1 MRDGEIDSSLLTLRE
16 IAIFVVDRLKKD
28 PLPSAAGLELFFIRR
43 PLQTRHFIVHGGIPK
58 GKHTD
63 EDFCVL
69 NFHTL
74 MSDGDIPFSDKHAL
88 IRAQTFLDSGTRTTT
103 SAFIRPW
110 IPRFLPRCLRNPSSD
125 RATPTTLTSAEGLHP
140 EQRCRYKDKALTS
153 Y

>member
-1 MRDGEIDSSLLTLRE
+1 MSSGAISNSALHHDSRTRPAPCATVLAAHSTRNRHLR
-16 IAIFVVDRLKKD
+16 L
-28 PLPSAAGLELFFIRR
+28 
-43 PLQTRHFIVHGGIPK
+43 HGGRPK

-69 NFHTL
+69 NFQTL

-88 IRAQTFLDSGTRTTT
+88 IRAQTFLDSGTRTTA

-110 IPRFLPRCLRNPSSD
+110 IPRFPPRCLRNPSSD
-125 RATPTTLTSAEGLHP
+125 RATPTTLTSAEVLHP